1 MPSISYDDL
10 ETAFNWVSG
19 SVQFDNS
26 AYISKTTGEIFQAS
40 QTYDSDE
47 NLPEDCEDE
56 SLYWSVPNKNELD
69 LGRDLVFQFV
79 DEFLPE
85 QYDAVQAIFHKRGAY
100 GRFKDLLLRQGKLEE
115 WFDYESTNTKKA
127 LLAWAQEQG
136 VEVNYRCGTIKYE
149 LSGDS

>member
-10 ETAFNWVSG
+10 ETAFNCVCG

-26 AYISKTTGEIFQAS
+26 AYISKTTGEIFHAS

-56 SLYWSVPNKNELD
+56 SLYWSVPHKNELD
-69 LGRDLVFQFV
+69 LGRDLVLQFV
-79 DEFLPE
+79 DGFLPE

-100 GRFKDLLLRQGKLEE
+100 GRFKDLLLHQGKLEE
-115 WFDYESTNTKKA
+115 WFEYESTHTKKT
-127 LLAWAQEQG
+127 LLAWAQEHQIDVKQG
-136 VEVNYRCGTIKYE
+136 E
-149 LSGDS
+149 